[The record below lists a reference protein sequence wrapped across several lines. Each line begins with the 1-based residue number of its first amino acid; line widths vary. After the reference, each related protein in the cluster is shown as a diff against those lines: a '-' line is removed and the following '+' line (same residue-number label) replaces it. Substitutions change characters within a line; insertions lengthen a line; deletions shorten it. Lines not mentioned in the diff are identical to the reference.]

1 MGSVIVSYKI
11 FPTDITVDFEELK
24 KKIESRLPAF
34 ASVYGFGEE
43 PIAFGLNALLMQ
55 VKIPED
61 KSGMLEEL
69 ETRLGE
75 IDEISQIQPGMVRRT
90 SR

>member
-11 FPTDITVDFEELK
+11 FPVGIEVDFNELQ
-24 KKIESRLPAF
+24 KKIEECLPEF
-34 ASVYGFGEE
+34 ASIYGFGEE
-43 PIAFGLNALLMQ
+43 PIAFGLNALIVH

-61 KSGMLEEL
+61 KTGVLDKLESN
-69 ETRLGE
+69 
-75 IDEISQIQPGMVRRT
+75 IQKISEVSQVQSVMVRRV

>member
-11 FPTDITVDFEELK
+11 FPIDITVDFEELK
-24 KKIESRLPAF
+24 KKIESCLPTF
-34 ASVYGFGEE
+34 ASVYGFGKE

-69 ETRLGE
+69 EMKLEE
-75 IDEISQIQPGMVRRT
+75 ISEISQIQPGMVRRT